1 MRVIITGGSGL
12 LGKPLA
18 AELAQ
23 SGYEVI
29 VLSRDPARAAN
40 SLPPGVRAHKWD
52 ARTAADWGHLAD
64 GAHAIINFAGESIA
78 GSGRIPARWSEKRK
92 RAIYESRIYAGLA
105 VVEAIEAAAV
115 KPQMLLQASAVGY
128 YGQRQDDDILTEASP
143 AGADFLGQTCQAWE
157 DATAPVEQMGVRR
170 AIARTGLVLT
180 TAGGPLPI
188 TIFQTKLFAG
198 GPIGGG
204 RQWWPWIHLR
214 DEIDALK
221 FLLQNEKA
229 SGPFN
234 LTAPNPV
241 PQKAFARTLGRVMN
255 RPSLL
260 PAPEIALRLA
270 LGEIATLVLDGQ
282 RALPQR
288 LLDLGFTFRHPD
300 LFYAL
305 RDIVRR

>member
-18 AELAQ
+18 ATLAQ

-29 VLSRDPARAAN
+29 VLSRNPAQN
-40 SLPPGVRAHKWD
+40 SNLLPAGVRAHKWD
-52 ARTAADWGHLAD
+52 ARSAADWGHLAD

-78 GSGRIPARWSEKRK
+78 GTSAIPARWSDKRK
-92 RAIYESRIYAGLA
+92 RSIQESRIYAGLA

-115 KPQMLLQASAVGY
+115 KPKVLLQASAVGY
-128 YGQRQDDDILTEASP
+128 YGQQHADEILTESSP
-143 AGADFLGQTCQAWE
+143 AGADFLGHTCAAWE
-157 DATAPVEQMGVRR
+157 DSTAPVAELGVRR

-188 TIFQTKLFAG
+188 TILQTKLFAG

-204 RQWWPWIHLR
+204 RQWWPWIHLS
-214 DEIDALK
+214 DEINALK
-221 FLLQNEKA
+221 FLLENENA

-234 LTAPNPV
+234 LTSPNPV
-241 PQKAFARTLGRVMN
+241 QQKEFAQVLGRVLN
-255 RPSLL
+255 RPSRL

-305 RDIVRR
+305 RDIVK